1 VGALQ
6 PKFLRARELIALL
19 VVLTSAVVVGTTS
32 AIAGQSRTDTSTV
45 KPDASASSAR
55 SKDEQNPPSALAAAE
70 PQPKQPSKQ
79 GANKVPFVLGATYL
93 GEVAGNTTGGLR
105 RDTTYVG
112 RLLLRSDVDLD
123 SLFSVSGGILR
134 IWFTHRQG
142 NNLADVALGT
152 STGIQ
157 EIYSPQ
163 SSHLSVLTYVQRL
176 LDERLEI
183 EAGRTP
189 ANLNF
194 LFFPELC
201 AYFQTNSACGSPTF
215 VFKNSNFTFFPPST
229 WGARVK
235 GWVKDRMYVHMG
247 VYEVNPDRLSASAT
261 GLEWSIKA
269 ATGVVVPFELG
280 YTTSRNVLK
289 PGTYQVGGW
298 YDTSDYEDP
307 VEDDFGG
314 VAIRSGFPYAAR
326 HGRSG
331 AYVSVDQV
339 VWRAANPDRSLR
351 VFGLMMTNL
360 SGRVNEDRYLQ
371 FGLVHTGAFRSR
383 RKDSLAFLINDQKF
397 SQLALRNIREARGS
411 VGDTGE
417 VPHHQIMMELA
428 YTMPVS
434 THFRLSPNVHFI
446 VNPDQ
451 LTDPFRTLSV
461 DNILAVGLKFTVDV
475 PIVKPRTNQP
485 ERGR

>member
-1 VGALQ
+1 VGAL
-6 PKFLRARELIALL
+6 PKFRCARELLALL
-19 VVLTSAVVVGTTS
+19 VVLIAAVVVGSTS
-32 AIAGQSRTDTSTV
+32 AIAAQSRTATSTV
-45 KPDASASSAR
+45 KSDASVSSAH
-55 SKDEQNPPSALAAAE
+55 SKDEQNRSRASAVAE
-70 PQPKQPSKQ
+70 PQPRQPSKQ
-79 GANKVPFVLGATYL
+79 GANTVPFVLAATYL

-123 SLFSVSGGILR
+123 SLLRVSGGILR

-142 NNLADVALGT
+142 DNLADVALGT

-194 LFFPELC
+194 LFFPDLC
-201 AYFQTNSACGSPTF
+201 AHFQTNSACGSPTF

-229 WGARVK
+229 WGGRVK
-235 GWVKDRMYVHMG
+235 GWVNRRMYVHMG

-280 YTTSRNVLK
+280 YTTSPNVLK

-298 YDTSDYEDP
+298 YDTSDYKDP

-314 VAIRSGFPYAAR
+314 VAIRSGLPYAAR
-326 HGRSG
+326 YGRSG

-360 SGRVNEDRYLQ
+360 SGRVNEDHYLQ

-383 RKDSLAFLINDQKF
+383 PKDSLAFLINDQKF
-397 SQLALRNIREARGS
+397 SQLALRNIREARRS
-411 VGDTGE
+411 VGNTGE

-428 YTMPVS
+428 YSIPVS

-451 LTDPFRTLSV
+451 LTDPFRTRRLG
-461 DNILAVGLKFTVDV
+461 NILAVGLKFTVDV
-475 PIVKPRTNQP
+475 PIVRPRTNP
-485 ERGR
+485 PGRAR